1 MGFGDP
7 TQNPVNLLNP
17 LNPMNPKKSVI
28 ASPSP
33 LNSTFPGASSEARAR
48 RRMSPVFPMGRATHI
63 VCPDVVSHNTDVIET
78 AESGSYRPR
87 LSRETRRLLLTALV
101 ATLTLWVL
109 ARVRFPERPAVP
121 NPVPPILDQLTGRPT
136 FAELAARVGELRA
149 QLADSLVS
157 LVLVRDDAHATSG
170 APVQRAVALRIRDD
184 VAVTVVTPA
193 TRRAGTSPRGVVAED
208 RGSGVMLVETAVKTR
223 PQLPIFWSPRDLQQ
237 PRYLLASSAS
247 PEDISL
253 QPVFIGSLAP
263 IETPQWTDSVWAL
276 PMDAAVAPGALL
288 FTEQGELVGVVVQ
301 SGAGPAIVPARV
313 LLASAERLLEAPPKA
328 AAELGIDV
336 EPLTPRLAAAAG
348 AQAGVIVAWVD
359 PAGIAASLLR
369 IGDVI
374 EAIDDVTI
382 TGPEQWRVRT
392 ARAGTGDTLNLRVT
406 RRGAQ
411 RSLQLRVPTASAE
424 NAAFLGLGMRRV
436 ARVGTEVTRV
446 VRGSAS
452 EAAGIAAG
460 DVITAIANIEAP
472 TPAQIASVFEAM
484 ESGNLLIVAITR
496 DGAHRVVALQR

>member
-1 MGFGDP
+1 MGDAYRVL
-7 TQNPVNLLNP
+7 T
-17 LNPMNPKKSVI
+17 
-28 ASPSP
+28 
-33 LNSTFPGASSEARAR
+33 
-48 RRMSPVFPMGRATHI
+48 
-63 VCPDVVSHNTDVIET
+63 VVSHNTDVIES

-101 ATLTLWVL
+101 ATLTLWIL

-157 LVLVRDDAHATSG
+157 LVFVRDDAPAG
-170 APVQRAVALRIRDD
+170 AGGPAQRVVALRIRDD
-184 VAVTVVTPA
+184 VAVTVVAPA
-193 TRRAGTSPRGVVAED
+193 SRRAGVSPRGVVAED
-208 RGSGVMLVETAVKTR
+208 RGSGLMLVETAVKTR

-247 PEDISL
+247 LEDISL
-253 QPVFIGSLAP
+253 QPAFIGSLAP
-263 IETPQWTDSVWAL
+263 IETPQWAGSVWAL

-288 FTEQGELVGVVVQ
+288 FTEQGELVGVVAQ
-301 SGAGPAIVPARV
+301 SDAGPAIVPARV

-328 AAELGIDV
+328 TAELGIDV
-336 EPLTPRLAAAAG
+336 DTLTPRLAAAAG
-348 AQAGVIVAWVD
+348 AKAGVIVAWVD
-359 PAGIAASLLR
+359 PAGIAASSLR

-374 EAIDDVTI
+374 EAIDDVAIINT
-382 TGPEQWRVRT
+382 EQWRVRA
-392 ARAGTGDTLNLRVT
+392 ARAAVGDTLNLRVT
-406 RRGAQ
+406 RLGAQ
-411 RSLQLRVPTASAE
+411 RIVQLRIPGSPEE

-452 EAAGIAAG
+452 ETAGIAAG
-460 DVITAIANIEAP
+460 DLITAIGNIRAP
-472 TPAQIASVFEAM
+472 TPAQISSAFEALDN
-484 ESGNLLIVAITR
+484 GQLLIVAVSR
-496 DGAHRVVALQR
+496 EGGHRVMALQR

>member
-1 MGFGDP
+1 LASYIAGIPAGIGDAYR
-7 TQNPVNLLNP
+7 V
-17 LNPMNPKKSVI
+17 
-28 ASPSP
+28 
-33 LNSTFPGASSEARAR
+33 
-48 RRMSPVFPMGRATHI
+48 
-63 VCPDVVSHNTDVIET
+63 PDVVSHNTDVIES
-78 AESGSYRPR
+78 AQSGSYRPR

-101 ATLTLWVL
+101 SMLTLWVL
-109 ARVRFPERPAVP
+109 ARVRFPERPALP
-121 NPVPPILDQLTGRPT
+121 NPVPPILDQLTGPPT
-136 FAELAARVGELRA
+136 FAELAARVGELRG

-157 LVLVRDDAHATSG
+157 LVFDRDDAHAGSD
-170 APVQRAVALRIRDD
+170 ASVHRAVALRIRDD
-184 VAVTVVTPA
+184 LAVTVVTPA
-193 TRRAGTSPRGVVAED
+193 GRRGGAPRGAVAED
-208 RGSGVMLVETAVKTR
+208 RGSGLMLVETAVKTR
-223 PQLPIFWSPRDLQQ
+223 PQLPIFWSPRDLQR

-247 PEDISL
+247 PDDISL

-263 IETPQWTDSVWAL
+263 IETAQWAGSVWGL

-301 SGAGPAIVPARV
+301 SNAGPAIVPARV
-313 LLASAERLLEAPPKA
+313 LLASAERLLEAPPKE

-336 EPLTPRLAAAAG
+336 DTLTPRLAAAAG
-348 AQAGVIVAWVD
+348 AQTGVVVAWVD

-374 EAIDDVTI
+374 EAIDDVAVTN
-382 TGPEQWRVRT
+382 TEQWRVRA
-392 ARAGTGDTLNLRVT
+392 ARVGVGDALNLRVT

-411 RSLQLRVPTASAE
+411 RIVQLRVPAAASEE

-460 DVITAIANIEAP
+460 DLITAIGNTRVP
-472 TPAQIASVFEAM
+472 TPAQIASSFEALD
-484 ESGNLLIVAITR
+484 SGELLIVAVSR
-496 DGAHRVVALQR
+496 NGAHRVVALQR